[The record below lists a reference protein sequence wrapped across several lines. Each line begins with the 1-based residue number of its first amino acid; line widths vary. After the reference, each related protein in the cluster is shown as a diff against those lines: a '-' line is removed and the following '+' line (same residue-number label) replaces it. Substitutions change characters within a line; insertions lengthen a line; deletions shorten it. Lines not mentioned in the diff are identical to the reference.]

1 MIYSDQMKALT
12 LKIHANMYLQGESPQ
27 FQGYLPKCISNS
39 EAQIE
44 NGVAHKMKNV
54 YMDP

>member
-1 MIYSDQMKALT
+1 MKALT
-12 LKIHANMYLQGESPQ
+12 LRIHANMYLQGESPQ

-44 NGVAHKMKNV
+44 NGVAHKRENV

>member
-1 MIYSDQMKALT
+1 MKALA
-12 LKIHANMYLQGESPQ
+12 LRSHVNIYLQGESPQ

-44 NGVAHKMKNV
+44 NGVAHKRENV